1 MNTTIPEH
9 CCHNS
14 LYLMYRYMASANI
27 KGTWAKIG
35 NEYSC
40 PTHKFKLVIGNRKNA
55 IKNKPKQY
63 LLIKKSKSDFTYLS
77 GLFPIKESDTFSI
90 DWMNQ
95 NYQLTFI
102 NTTTFE
108 IS

>member
-1 MNTTIPEH
+1 
-9 CCHNS
+9 
-14 LYLMYRYMASANI
+14 MAAANI
-27 KGTWAKIG
+27 KGTWTKIG

-40 PTHKFKLVIGNRKNA
+40 PNHKFNLVMGNRKNA
-55 IKNKPKQY
+55 IKNKPNQY

-102 NTTTFE
+102 NSTTFE